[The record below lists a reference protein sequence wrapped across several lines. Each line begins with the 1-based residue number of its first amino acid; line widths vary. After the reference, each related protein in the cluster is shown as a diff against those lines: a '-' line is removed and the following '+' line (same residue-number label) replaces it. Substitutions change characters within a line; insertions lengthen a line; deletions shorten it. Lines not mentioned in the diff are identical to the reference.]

1 MRYTDELILETLRQ
15 PVRVI
20 SEANDDYVY
29 RMEVPPDQID
39 IKLVNIPEHIF
50 DIIVDDHGPVIME
63 YRLDFEVR
71 SWGVKDITLVL
82 NKISQFGITYNVT
95 EDKDAEGAI
104 DKEIIESL
112 TKPRFGISL
121 DKIPASAMSFDWT
134 FTIDYTTGAIT
145 NIDAR

>member
-29 RMEVPPDQID
+29 KMEVPSSQID
-39 IKLVNIPEHIF
+39 IRLVNIPEHLF
-50 DIIVDDHGPVIME
+50 DVVVDEHDPVIME

-71 SWGVKDITLVL
+71 SWGIKDITLVL
-82 NKISQFGITYNVT
+82 SKINQFGIAYSVT
-95 EDKDAEGAI
+95 EKGQEESAI
-104 DKEIIESL
+104 DEDTIETL

-121 DKIPASAMSFDWT
+121 EELPACAMSFDWV
-134 FTIDYTTGAIT
+134 FTVDYTTGTIT
-145 NIDAR
+145 SINAG